1 MTGKCPD
8 VSQNILLTW
17 LKNVPDVSLNI
28 FLALRHVTTS
38 RQKIFSFVAT
48 NTTWNCPKVL
58 SKIYSF
64 VGTNTAPKKSW
75 YLLKNCC
82 FWGVS
87 TNTAAK
93 CPDFVSYIS
102 YIVAA
107 NLARKCPDILLR
119 ISTSFKLINVE
130 TLSWTV
136 ISGFAVITPYPPMK
150 QTNSNIS
157 IA

>member
-1 MTGKCPD
+1 MF
-8 VSQNILLTW
+8 SQNILLTW

-38 RQKIFSFVAT
+38 RQKIYSFVAT

-75 YLLKNCC
+75 YVLKNVC

-87 TNTAAK
+87 TKTAAK
-93 CPDFVSYIS
+93 CSCHIYP
-102 YIVAA
+102 
-107 NLARKCPDILLR
+107 ILLPLTWLENLVKNIHKFQAYKCWNTILNSDLWLR
-119 ISTSFKLINVE
+119 CNNTIPPYETDKFKHIHCLDK
-130 TLSWTV
+130 T
-136 ISGFAVITPYPPMK
+136 F
-150 QTNSNIS
+150 
-157 IA
+157 